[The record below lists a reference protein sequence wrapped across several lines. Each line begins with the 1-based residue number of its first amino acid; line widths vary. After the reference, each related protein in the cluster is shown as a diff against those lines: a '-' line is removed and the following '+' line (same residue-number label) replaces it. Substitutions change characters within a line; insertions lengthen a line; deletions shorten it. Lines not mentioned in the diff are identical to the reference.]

1 MESKYA
7 YMDDVKKEVKKL
19 IRSRE
24 DLMKIIES
32 KIGDDTSDESLSI
45 IEDFTD
51 TLNNY
56 EVLVRDTVDW
66 KQKYNE
72 LDQVWRKRYR
82 ERFFSGTSPEEVL
95 EDQKDDVIDD
105 GENRTF
111 DDLFEER
118 EG

>member
-1 MESKYA
+1 
-7 YMDDVKKEVKKL
+7 MDDVKKEVNKL
-19 IRSRE
+19 IKSVE
-24 DLMKIIES
+24 ELMEWVKE
-32 KIGDDTSDESLSI
+32 KIGDDTSDEALTI

-51 TLNNY
+51 TFNNY
-56 EVLVRDTVDW
+56 EELVRDTVDW

-72 LDQVWRKRYR
+72 LDSVWRKRYR

-95 EDQKDDVIDD
+95 EDQKDNIIDD

>member
-1 MESKYA
+1 
-7 YMDDVKKEVKKL
+7 MDDVKKEVKKL

-32 KIGDDTSDESLSI
+32 KIGDDTSDEALSVL
-45 IEDFTD
+45 EDFAD

-56 EVLVRDTVDW
+56 EDLVKDTVDW

-72 LDQVWRKRYR
+72 LDAEWRKRYR
-82 ERFFSGTSPEEVL
+82 ERFFSGTSPEDAL
-95 EDQKDDVIDD
+95 DDQEDDVIDD
-105 GENRTF
+105 AEKRTF
-111 DDLFEER
+111 EDLFEER